1 MESLYKYAL
10 ALVALANIAIAQT
23 NSSTPVYKNP
33 NATIDDR
40 VSDLLGRMTIQDK
53 TAQLVQGDIS
63 NWLNTTDGSFNA
75 SGLEFNM
82 EYRAGS
88 FYVGY
93 YLNWTTL
100 SENVKIGQDYLT
112 QNTTLGIPAWVQS
125 EGIHGFLIPNA
136 TIFNSPIAQACSW
149 NPELV
154 GQMGEA
160 IAQEAAALGVVSIV
174 FSLKTGILYVYL
186 DFPVCTSS

>member
-1 MESLYKYAL
+1 MDSLSKYVFAFL
-10 ALVALANIAIAQT
+10 ALANIATAQT
-23 NSSTPVYKNP
+23 NSSIPLYKNT

-53 TAQLVQGDIS
+53 AAQLVQGDIS

-75 SGLEFNM
+75 SGLAFNM
-82 EYRAGS
+82 EYRASS

-93 YLNWTTL
+93 PLNWTTL
-100 SENVKIGQDYLT
+100 SSNIQIGQDYLT

-136 TIFNSPIAQACSW
+136 TIFNSPIAQGASW
-149 NPELV
+149 NPDLV
-154 GQMGEA
+154 GKMGEA
-160 IAQEAAALGVVSIV
+160 IAQEAAALGVVS
-174 FSLKTGILYVYL
+174 
-186 DFPVCTSS
+186 